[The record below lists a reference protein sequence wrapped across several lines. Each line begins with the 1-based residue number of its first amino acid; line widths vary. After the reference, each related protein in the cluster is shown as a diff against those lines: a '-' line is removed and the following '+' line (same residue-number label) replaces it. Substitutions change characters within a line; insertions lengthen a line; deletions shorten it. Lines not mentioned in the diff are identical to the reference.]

1 MRNLNFPQRG
11 KTMDTL
17 HRKSVFAVIG
27 ASIFAL
33 SLIAVN
39 PAHARSGSGNASP
52 TLKFM
57 MKNGAKLSVN
67 TQQEAKER
75 LRQLA
80 TDPAVTSDSREPG
93 VWKYDLP
100 PNGTGIV
107 RRRTLPQ

>member
-1 MRNLNFPQRG
+1 
-11 KTMDTL
+11 MDTL
-17 HRKSVFAVIG
+17 HSKSVFAVIG

-75 LRQLA
+75 QRQLA
-80 TDPAVTSDSREPG
+80 KDPAVFSDTSD
-93 VWKYDLP
+93 KA
-100 PNGTGIV
+100 V
-107 RRRTLPQ
+107 RVYELAPSE